1 MPWLFLTPI
10 QREKVEGETSS
21 FPATL
26 KLLGDNKILLL
37 FFGIL
42 CVVGLDVGMNTLTPK
57 LLLERVPGISTESAG
72 YGTSWYF
79 AARTIGTFCGAFLLA
94 KLSERGYFRIN
105 MIIAMIAVCGLWF
118 ATGQAAILTL
128 VCIIAFA
135 ASSIFAVVYSM
146 AIQARPEK
154 ANEISGL
161 MITGVAGGAIAPP
174 LMGICADAVG
184 GQGGSVIIIAICT
197 AYLLFCSYGIKVAK
211 K

>member
-1 MPWLFLTPI
+1 
-10 QREKVEGETSS
+10 
-21 FPATL
+21 
-26 KLLGDNKILLL
+26 
-37 FFGIL
+37 
-42 CVVGLDVGMNTLTPK
+42 
-57 LLLERVPGISTESAG
+57 
-72 YGTSWYF
+72 
-79 AARTIGTFCGAFLLA
+79 
-94 KLSERGYFRIN
+94 

-135 ASSIFAVVYSM
+135 ASSILPWFILWLFRHV
-146 AIQARPEK
+146 K
-154 ANEISGL
+154 ISGL

>member
-1 MPWLFLTPI
+1 MWVVVRYRP
-10 QREKVEGETSS
+10 GCNSY
-21 FPATL
+21 
-26 KLLGDNKILLL
+26 
-37 FFGIL
+37 FGL
-42 CVVGLDVGMNTLTPK
+42 YY
-57 LLLERVPGISTESAG
+57 R
-72 YGTSWYF
+72 
-79 AARTIGTFCGAFLLA
+79 
-94 KLSERGYFRIN
+94 
-105 MIIAMIAVCGLWF
+105 
-118 ATGQAAILTL
+118 
-128 VCIIAFA
+128 FA